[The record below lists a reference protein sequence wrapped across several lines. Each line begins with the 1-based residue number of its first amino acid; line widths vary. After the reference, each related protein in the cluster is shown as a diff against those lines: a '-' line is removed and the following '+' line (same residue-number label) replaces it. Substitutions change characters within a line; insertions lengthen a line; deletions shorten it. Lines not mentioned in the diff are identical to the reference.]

1 MEKQTK
7 INAGAVKTSKCMD
20 VEMAFSTKNTTHSWG
35 IHSNGIN
42 TTQTEEEP
50 AKTVEKEKK
59 EKFNTFFTIVSA
71 ITAVQETEEYKNGVM
86 PNINK
91 NKEEDREM
99 KKSLMK
105 KLR

>member
-1 MEKQTK
+1 MHGCRNGVFYKEHYSQLGNSQQWNQH
-7 INAGAVKTSKCMD
+7 NANRRRTSKD
-20 VEMAFSTKNTTHSWG
+20 SRKR
-35 IHSNGIN
+35 
-42 TTQTEEEP
+42 
-50 AKTVEKEKK
+50 KK